1 MVIFGDSPRM
11 LKILINLLQQS
22 ATMSATLNMSSF
34 AATARK
40 HLYTPPWRTF
50 RIPNVGL
57 TMNKTFQ
64 VRLLSTAEAV
74 PKIAQAST
82 WQSIIPK
89 FFRGGGSNIS
99 PKTRSKEWN
108 PATFYVVIWTLIG
121 SQAIQMLVL
130 RKDFE
135 NYTRKADAK
144 IRLLREVI
152 QKVNNG
158 ETVDVERL
166 LGTGDEVKEREWEE
180 GRYKRHSGHNSIRL
194 LTIPSS
200 PRNRK

>member
-1 MVIFGDSPRM
+1 
-11 LKILINLLQQS
+11 
-22 ATMSATLNMSSF
+22 MSATLSMSSF
-34 AATARK
+34 ATTAAKR
-40 HLYTPPWRTF
+40 LYSPSWRTI
-50 RIPNVGL
+50 RIPTVGL
-57 TMNKTFQ
+57 TMNNSFQ
-64 VRLLSTAEAV
+64 ARLLSTAEAM

-82 WQSIIPK
+82 WQSIIPR
-89 FFRGGGSNIS
+89 FFRGGGSNTS

-180 GRYKRHSGHNSIRL
+180 GRYKHHSGHKSVRPL

-200 PRNRK
+200 PRNQKRRLRVAPEVP

>member
-1 MVIFGDSPRM
+1 M
-11 LKILINLLQQS
+11 
-22 ATMSATLNMSSF
+22 
-34 AATARK
+34 
-40 HLYTPPWRTF
+40 
-50 RIPNVGL
+50 
-57 TMNKTFQ
+57 
-64 VRLLSTAEAV
+64 

-89 FFRGGGSNIS
+89 FLRGGSSNTS
-99 PKTRSKEWN
+99 LKTRSKEWN

-180 GRYKRHSGHNSIRL
+180 VLQEIENEDSVWRQKSHDQR
-194 LTIPSS
+194 SS
-200 PRNRK
+200 DDGILSEEKDKPQDNVVKSERSSQPAATPATGSPKHARFY

>member
-40 HLYTPPWRTF
+40 HLYTPSWRTF
-50 RIPNVGL
+50 RIPNVGW
-57 TMNKTFQ
+57 TMNNTFQ